1 MLVSVLTNSGQRL
14 EKWQTLLENTGRL
27 TNKLQTPGRKVTGC
41 LKARS
46 NSWGT
51 SLGNSE
57 VPVYIGKFRK
67 PLACSGQDTCSEK
80 SIEDTKLSSKDDPG
94 AQGKPA
100 QVLKEYSSTEPICKD
115 WKRNLF
121 WCLCVRFFFF
131 AFFPLGFLFCFFFFS
146 WHLKKSL
153 SKHWLNTSYK
163 NRDCS
168 DHTPQGIVF
177 AKIVWK
183 SI

>member
-1 MLVSVLTNSGQRL
+1 MLVSVLANSGERL
-14 EKWQTLLENTGRL
+14 GKWQTLLENTARL

-41 LKARS
+41 LKTRS

-121 WCLCVRFFFF
+121 VLVSLCVF
-131 AFFPLGFLFCFFFFS
+131 LLFCFFPPWLSFLFF
-146 WHLKKSL
+146 LFL
-153 SKHWLNTSYK
+153 LAFEE
-163 NRDCS
+163 
-168 DHTPQGIVF
+168 IV
-177 AKIVWK
+177 V
-183 SI
+183 